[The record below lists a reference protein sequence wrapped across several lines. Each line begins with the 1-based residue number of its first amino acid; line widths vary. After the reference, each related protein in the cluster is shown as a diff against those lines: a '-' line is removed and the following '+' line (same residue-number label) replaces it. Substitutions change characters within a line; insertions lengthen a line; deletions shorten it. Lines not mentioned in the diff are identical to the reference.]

1 MQILTIALWFGISK
15 HEHSSILEQAS
26 LLKNPKIQ
34 KRCLMLELH
43 DYESDL

>member
-1 MQILTIALWFGISK
+1 MQILTIALWFGISE
-15 HEHSSILEQAS
+15 HEHSSIFEHVS

-34 KRCLMLELH
+34 KRCLTLELD